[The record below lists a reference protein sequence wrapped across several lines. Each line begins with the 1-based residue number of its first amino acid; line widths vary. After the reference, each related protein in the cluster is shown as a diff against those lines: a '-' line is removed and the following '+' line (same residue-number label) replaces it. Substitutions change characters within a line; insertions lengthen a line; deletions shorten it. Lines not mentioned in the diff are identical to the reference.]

1 MWEIIKTFEFTQTL
15 KNQNCGIEQLSELI
29 SLWNFYSILP
39 FRKLEKLETRV
50 NKKGELI
57 E

>member
-1 MWEIIKTFEFTQTL
+1 MKTFEFTPRR
-15 KNQNCGIEQLSELI
+15 KSHNFGIEQLSELI
-29 SLWNFYSILP
+29 SLWNFSSILP
-39 FRKLEKLETRV
+39 FRKLEKMETRV

>member
-1 MWEIIKTFEFTQTL
+1 MWEIMKTFEFTQRR
-15 KNQNCGIEQLSELI
+15 KSHNYGIEQLSELI

-57 E
+57 

>member
-1 MWEIIKTFEFTQTL
+1 MWEIMKTFEFTQRR
-15 KNQNCGIEQLSELI
+15 KSHNYGIEQLSELI